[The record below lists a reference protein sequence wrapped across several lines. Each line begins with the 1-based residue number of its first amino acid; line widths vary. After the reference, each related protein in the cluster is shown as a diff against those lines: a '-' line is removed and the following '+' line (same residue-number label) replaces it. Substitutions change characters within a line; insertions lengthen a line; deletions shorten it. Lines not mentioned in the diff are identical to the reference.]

1 MNLPTKITVARL
13 VLTVFII
20 LLLCIPYSFFVSRRK
35 FYLRTAWAA
44 VPLLADG
51 FLKEAPKR

>member
-20 LLLCIPYSFFVSRRK
+20 LLLCIPYSF
-35 FYLRTAWAA
+35 L
-44 VPLLADG
+44 G
-51 FLKEAPKR
+51 FNFPT